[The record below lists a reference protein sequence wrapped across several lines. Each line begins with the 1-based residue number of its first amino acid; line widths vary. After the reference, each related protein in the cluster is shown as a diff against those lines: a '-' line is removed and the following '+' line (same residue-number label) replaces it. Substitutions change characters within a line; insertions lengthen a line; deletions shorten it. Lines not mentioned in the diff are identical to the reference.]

1 MAIRVGA
8 VLVCLALVAPIGA
21 ASGAA
26 PGAQTDASVAGVGA
40 SGGAAA
46 FGAYAQ
52 RMSVL
57 IDGYR
62 RAHQLPP
69 LPLDGTLVSLAAEH
83 SAAMAKAGRM
93 DHDDFPSRTRR
104 SGLALCIENVG
115 WNYPTPDA
123 QFDAWR
129 ASPGHDR
136 NLLDRRVERVG
147 VAAAAGYVTLI
158 ACGK

>member
-1 MAIRVGA
+1 MAIRVGS
-8 VLVCLALVAPIGA
+8 VLFCLVLVAPVAAVPGA
-21 ASGAA
+21 QMHASA
-26 PGAQTDASVAGVGA
+26 PGAGTSNGT
-40 SGGAAA
+40 AA

-62 RAHQLPP
+62 RAHELPP

-93 DHDDFPSRTRR
+93 GHDDFPSRTRR
-104 SGLALCIENVG
+104 SGLALCVENVG

-136 NLLDRRVERVG
+136 NLLDPRVERVG
-147 VAAAAGYVTLI
+147 IAAAAGYVTLI